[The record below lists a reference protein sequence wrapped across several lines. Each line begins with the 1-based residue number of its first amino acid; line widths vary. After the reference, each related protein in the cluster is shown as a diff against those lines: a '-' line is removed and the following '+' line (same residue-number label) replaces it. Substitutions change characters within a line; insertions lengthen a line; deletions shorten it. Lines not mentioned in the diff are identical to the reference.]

1 MAEITPSYVHK
12 NYGFVFNANHQQSL
26 SSTSEEAVDL
36 SLESK
41 MSLKQTVVFDEQSQR
56 SSVYLSLTSFIEAFN
71 KEVLDKSPFEYSKDL
86 GRVRFFMK
94 MMAMNRANV
103 ALDEEMLVSRVGND
117 NLMLCTKCGE
127 LELEKRLIRLH

>member
-1 MAEITPSYVHK
+1 MLNK
-12 NYGFVFNANHQQSL
+12 NTNYHPPNIIE
-26 SSTSEEAVDL
+26 SSTFKVPDL

-41 MSLKQTVVFDEQSQR
+41 VSLKQTVVFDEQSQR
-56 SSVYLSLTSFIEAFN
+56 SSIYLSLTSFVEAFN

-117 NLMLCTKCGE
+117 SLMLCTKCGE